1 MIQLNEY
8 NYYLKAI
15 FKSSII
21 TFFFLLVLLNIT
33 SYSQSKIKG
42 SIGGRI
48 IDQST
53 SEPIIGANIILVNT
67 NFGAASDIDGNY
79 LIANLEPGE
88 YDLIVSY
95 ISYTKTRISN
105 IKVAAGQKTIINV
118 ALKPEAIN
126 VDEIVITGKAETSYE
141 AALLNKQKNSISISD
156 GISAEQI
163 KKSPDATSSEALKRV
178 TGVSIIDNKF
188 IFVRGTS
195 ERYSD
200 AMLNNAPLS
209 STEPDKKSFAFD
221 LIPSNLLDNT
231 VVDKTYTP
239 DKPGNFAGGL
249 VNLNTIDFPDKLK
262 FNISLTSSYTNNI
275 TFSGFKTYK
284 GGKLDFLG
292 IDDGSRSLPSTIP
305 SNLSKGNYS
314 ANEILEFA
322 KSLPNNWSTKQTKA
336 PLNGG
341 FMISLGDGITLFGPR
356 FGFIAAIS
364 YRNQFNKTLLDR
376 NEFEASGEPRFNYSG
391 EQFTYST
398 LWGGILNL
406 SYKLTDY
413 HKLSFKNTYS
423 HTSDDEVSELKG
435 AQYTDSGTEQIL
447 SSMRFTS
454 REVYMGQLS
463 GEHFFSHLN
472 NIQLEWKLFNS
483 ISHRNEPDY
492 RRVIYSRE
500 LGSSNQFAALLGPQ
514 VNLKNG
520 GRFYSNLDEDTKGIN
535 IDISLPVFLVKL
547 KFGGS
552 IENKNRDFKSRL
564 IGTIINAPGN
574 GYTDFNL
581 LYLPLDK
588 IFSPEN
594 FRKNGFSIQ
603 EYLNGTNNYNAQ
615 QKYLAA
621 YLMLDHSIS
630 FLEKELKIIV
640 GARIENS
647 IQEIKSRDFSD
658 QKDLS
663 IELKNLDIL
672 PSLNFIYKVSDNT
685 NLRLSANQTVN
696 RPELREL
703 APFAY
708 FDFYTQTS
716 IRGNQNLRRALVKNY
731 DIRID
736 TYPEIGELLSVS
748 IFYKDIKD
756 AIEQVVVTGSAL
768 GTERTFMNSDLA
780 KVYGIELE
788 GRLSLNRL
796 GKLLSNF
803 SINSNFTWVKSTVT
817 VKGSETT
824 IARTG
829 RPLQGQSPYVIN
841 VGLTY
846 NSQNS
851 NTTFSLLYNRIGE
864 RIIEVATAYEDD
876 IIEKPRD
883 IIDFVINHKLTE
895 NIELKLTAKDILAQN
910 KIFMQGNKKARLDS
924 NNSSIS
930 FNISYKL

>member
-1 MIQLNEY
+1 MY
-8 NYYLKAI
+8 NLYNNIKTVMKFLT
-15 FKSSII
+15 KSLLI
-21 TFFFLLVLLNIT
+21 FLLVNVSISAQT
-33 SYSQSKIKG
+33 KTKG
-42 SIGGRI
+42 AIGGKV

-53 SEPIIGANIILVNT
+53 GEPIIGANIVLANT
-67 NFGAASDIDGNY
+67 NYGAASDLDGNY
-79 LIANLEPGE
+79 LISNIEPGE

-95 ISYTKTRISN
+95 ISYAKTRIPN
-105 IKVAAGQKTIINV
+105 IKVTAGQKSIVNV

-126 VDEIVITGKAETSYE
+126 VEEVIVISKADNSYE
-141 AALLNKQKNSISISD
+141 AALLNKQRNSVTISD

-163 KKSPDATSSEALKRV
+163 KKSPDATSSEALKRI
-178 TGVSIIDNKF
+178 TGVSIVENKF
-188 IFVRGTS
+188 VFVRGTS
-195 ERYSD
+195 ERYSN

-231 VVDKTYTP
+231 IIEKTYTP

-249 VNLNTIDFPDKLK
+249 VNINTIDFPDKLK

-275 TFSGFKTYK
+275 TFASFKTYK

-292 IDDGSRSLPSTIP
+292 IDDGSRNLPSTIP

-314 ANEILEFA
+314 SNEILEFA

-341 FMISLGDGITLFGPR
+341 FMISLGDGVTLFGPK
-356 FGFIAAIS
+356 FGFVAALS
-364 YRNQFNKTLLDR
+364 YRNQFNKISLER

-406 SYKLTDY
+406 SYKLNDY
-413 HKLSFKNTYS
+413 HKFSFKNTYS

-435 AQYTDSGTEQIL
+435 NQFTDSGTEQIL
-447 SSMRFTS
+447 SSLRFTS
-454 REVYMGQLS
+454 RGVYSGQLS
-463 GEHFFSHLN
+463 GEHYFSNLN
-472 NIQLEWKLFNS
+472 NLQFEWKLYNS
-483 ISHRNEPDY
+483 ISHRDEPDY
-492 RRVIYSRE
+492 RRMIYSRE
-500 LGSSNQFAALLGPQ
+500 IGSDNQFAALLGPQ

-535 IDISLPVFLVKL
+535 LDISLPVSSVKI

-552 IENKNRDFKSRL
+552 IENKNRNFKSRL

-574 GYTDFNL
+574 GYTDFSL
-581 LYLPLDK
+581 LYLPMDR

-594 FRKNGFSIQ
+594 YRRNGFSIQ
-603 EYLNGTNNYNAQ
+603 EYLNGTNNYKAQ
-615 QKYLAA
+615 QEYIAA
-621 YLMLDHSIS
+621 YLMFEHNIS
-630 FLEKELKIIV
+630 LFEKELKIIA
-640 GARIENS
+640 GTRLENS
-647 IQEIKSRDFSD
+647 KQTINSRDLSD
-658 QKDLS
+658 QIDLNYQLKDLD
-663 IELKNLDIL
+663 LL
-672 PSLNFIYKVSDNT
+672 PSLNIIYKISDNT

-716 IRGNQNLRRALVKNY
+716 LRGNPYLKRALIKNY
-731 DIRID
+731 DFRYE
-736 TYPEIGELLSVS
+736 TYLGINELLSAS

-756 AIEQVVVTGSAL
+756 AIEQVVVSGSAL
-768 GTERTFMNSDLA
+768 GSERTFMNSDIA

-788 GRLSLNRL
+788 GRLSLNRVSN
-796 GKLLSNF
+796 LLSNF
-803 SINSNFTWVKSTVT
+803 SINSNITLINSTVT
-817 VKGSETT
+817 VKATETT

-829 RPLQGQSPYVIN
+829 RPLQGQSPYVVNIA
-841 VGLTY
+841 LTY
-846 NSQNS
+846 NSQDLG
-851 NTTFSLLYNRIGE
+851 TTISLLYNRIGE
-864 RIIEVATAYEDD
+864 RIVEVATAYEDD

-883 IIDFVINHKLTE
+883 IIDLVVNHRLTE
-895 NIELKLTAKDILAQN
+895 NIDLKLTAKDILAQN